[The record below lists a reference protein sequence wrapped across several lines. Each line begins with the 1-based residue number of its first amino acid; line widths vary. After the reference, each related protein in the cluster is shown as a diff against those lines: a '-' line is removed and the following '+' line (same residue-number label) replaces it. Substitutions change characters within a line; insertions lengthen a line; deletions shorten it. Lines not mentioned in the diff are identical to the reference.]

1 MVISIQPTVPLFQG
15 NGYDSW
21 SIKMRTLFISED
33 LWELVDKGYAEEEI
47 PRDAM
52 RDVRKNDAKALFFI
66 QQAITDSIF
75 PQISK
80 ATKSKEAWDT
90 LQTKYQS
97 TSLVAAQDGDGSQ
110 TDIPVMDDSVYKA
123 AAKGDIEVLKKIP
136 ESQFHAQLTP
146 KHNTILHIA
155 SEFGQTECVKWIL
168 TLPACSSLLQC
179 PNLNGDTVLH
189 LAARE
194 GHLKVV
200 EALLEPTLDIETGVG
215 EDKEMLIGMTNK
227 GKNTALHEAVRFNH
241 SDVVESLIE
250 KDPRFNYRANDSG
263 TTPLYMA
270 AERGLTG
277 LVVLIIDKS
286 STSPSYHG
294 LMGRTALHAA
304 VLCNNEAM
312 TNKILEW
319 KPDLTKEV
327 DKNGWSPLHYAAER
341 GCDLKIVELL
351 LSKSEKSVAY
361 LRSKDGKK
369 TALHIAS
376 FHHHTKIV
384 EEILSHSPGCREQ
397 VDDKGNNIF
406 HFAMMKKGDR
416 YDDFKPSNYF
426 DNKWLGSRG
435 PVNGPGGFVN
445 GPRGLVNEKNAQ
457 GNTPI
462 HLLSLNQISDS
473 WFVWNEKVDKKAYNN
488 EDLTGYDIILRADIS
503 EKKENIQVAFEYV
516 MTESRSSVTEKET
529 KRRERKKERKE
540 YISQLQKQ
548 GETHLIVSALIT
560 TVTFAAGFT
569 LPGGYKEDDG
579 QAILS
584 KKAAF
589 RAFVVTDT
597 IAMVSSL
604 CAVLLHFFMTM
615 RQRGEYLEK
624 HLLWA
629 FSLTMVGMGAMAI
642 AFATGSYAVL
652 PHSSGLSFLTCIICS
667 CFFLSIAVEYCLFWR
682 GTISE
687 FTIKI
692 IHKIL
697 LASERKENADA

>member
-1 MVISIQPTVPLFQG
+1 MVISIQPTIPFFEG
-15 NGYDSW
+15 KGYDTW
-21 SIKMRTLFISED
+21 SINMKTLFISED
-33 LWELVDKGYAEEEI
+33 LWELVDKGYVEEEI

-52 RDVRKNDAKALFFI
+52 RDVRKNDTKALFFI
-66 QQAITDSIF
+66 QQAITESIF

-110 TDIPVMDDSVYKA
+110 TDIPVMDDSVYEA
-123 AAKGDIEVLKKIP
+123 AAKGDIDVLKKIP
-136 ESQFHAQLTP
+136 ESEFHAQLSP

-155 SEFGQTECVKWIL
+155 SEFGKIECVNWIL
-168 TLPACSSLLQC
+168 DLPSSSFLLQR
-179 PNLNGDTVLH
+179 PNLNEDTPLH
-189 LAARE
+189 LAARQ
-194 GHLKVV
+194 GHLEVV
-200 EALLEPTLDIETGVG
+200 EALINAAREPTLDIETGPGPHKV
-215 EDKEMLIGMTNK
+215 MLRMKNK
-227 GKNTALHEAVRFNH
+227 GKDTALHEAVRYRNYG
-241 SDVVESLIE
+241 VVMLLIE
-250 KDPRFNYRANDSG
+250 EDPDFTYGANDSG
-263 TTPLYMA
+263 ITPLYMA
-270 AERGLTG
+270 VEGGFTAA
-277 LVVLIIDKS
+277 VKLIIEKS
-286 STSPSYHG
+286 STSPSYNG

-304 VLCNNEAM
+304 VICNDIEM
-312 TNKILEW
+312 TKTILEW

-341 GCDLKIVELL
+341 GCDPEIVRLL
-351 LSKSEKSVAY
+351 LEKSEKSVAY

-384 EEILSHSPGCREQ
+384 EKILSHSPGCREQ

-406 HFAMMKKGDR
+406 HFAMMKEGD
-416 YDDFKPSNYF
+416 DDFNPSSYFFNY
-426 DNKWLGSRG
+426 WLRS
-435 PVNGPGGFVN
+435 
-445 GPRGLVNEKNAQ
+445 RGLVNEKNAQ

-462 HLLSLNQISDS
+462 HLLSLNQILDFR
-473 WFVWNEKVDKKAYNN
+473 FVWNYKVDKKAYNN
-488 EDLTGYDIILRADIS
+488 EDLTAYDIILRDKEDIS
-503 EKKENIQVAFEYV
+503 EEKDRIQSWLEAV
-516 MTESRSSVTEKET
+516 TTGRISSFWEKET
-529 KRRERKKERKE
+529 KRQEREQERKE

-604 CAVLLHFFMTM
+604 CAVFLHFFMTLHK
-615 RQRGEYLEK
+615 RGKFLEK

-642 AFATGSYAVL
+642 AFATGLYAVL
-652 PHSSGLSFLTCIICS
+652 PHSSGLSVLTCILCS
-667 CFFLSIAVEYCLFWR
+667 CFFLSIAVEYCKFWR

-687 FTIKI
+687 WMFG
-692 IHKIL
+692 
-697 LASERKENADA
+697 

>member
-1 MVISIQPTVPLFQG
+1 MVISIQPTIPFFEG
-15 NGYDSW
+15 NGYDTW

-33 LWELVDKGYAEEEI
+33 LWELVDKGYVEEEI

-66 QQAITDSIF
+66 QQAISESIF

-80 ATKSKEAWDT
+80 ATKSKEAWDS

-97 TSLVAAQDGDGSQ
+97 TSLDAAQDGDGSQ
-110 TDIPVMDDSVYKA
+110 TDIPLMDDSVYEA
-123 AAKGDIEVLKKIP
+123 AAKGDIEALKKIP
-136 ESQFHAQLTP
+136 ESEFHAQLSP
-146 KHNTILHIA
+146 NHNTILHIA
-155 SEFGQTECVKWIL
+155 SEFGKIECVNWIL
-168 TLPACSSLLQC
+168 DFPSSSSLLPL
-179 PNLNGDTVLH
+179 PNLNEDT
-189 LAARE
+189 
-194 GHLKVV
+194 
-200 EALLEPTLDIETGVG
+200 PFTLQQG
-215 EDKEMLIGMTNK
+215 K
-227 GKNTALHEAVRFNH
+227 GKDTALHEAVRHGNRE
-241 SDVVESLIE
+241 VVKLLIKE
-250 KDPRFNYRANDSG
+250 DPDLVYGANDSG

-270 AERGLTG
+270 AEGRFRAI
-277 LVVLIIDKS
+277 VEIIIDESKETG
-286 STSPSYHG
+286 TSPPYIG
-294 LMGRTALHAA
+294 FMGRTALHAA
-304 VLCNNEAM
+304 VICNDKEM
-312 TNKILEW
+312 TKTILEW

-341 GCDLKIVELL
+341 GCDLEIVKLL
-351 LSKSEKSVAY
+351 LEKSEKSVAY

-406 HFAMMKKGDR
+406 HFAMMKKGDGE
-416 YDDFKPSNYF
+416 DDFKPSNYF
-426 DNKWLGSRG
+426 FNKWLES
-435 PVNGPGGFVN
+435 
-445 GPRGLVNEKNAQ
+445 RGLVNEKNAQ

-473 WFVWNEKVDKKAYNN
+473 WFVWNKKVDKKAYNN
-488 EDLTGYDIILRADIS
+488 EDLTAYDKILRADIS
-503 EKKENIQVAFEYV
+503 EKKDFIQAVFEHV
-516 MTESRSSVTEKET
+516 MTETSSSFWKKLT

-604 CAVLLHFFMTM
+604 CAVFLHFFMTM
-615 RQRGEYLEK
+615 HKRGKYLEK

-629 FSLTMVGMGAMAI
+629 FILTMVGMGAMAI
-642 AFATGSYAVL
+642 AFATGLYAVL
-652 PHSSGLSFLTCIICS
+652 PS
-667 CFFLSIAVEYCLFWR
+667 CFFLSIAVEYCKFWR
-682 GTISE
+682 GTISD
-687 FTIKI
+687 FIVGWVFR
-692 IHKIL
+692 IL
-697 LASERKENADA
+697 QLIFE